1 MIVQIELLQINMAVK
16 RKKKFVLIVI
26 VPKREKHIKRILLKG
41 YRLVYQVMKGCIG
54 MMNICT
60 STLV

>member
-1 MIVQIELLQINMAVK
+1 LLQINMAVK
-16 RKKKFVLIVI
+16 RKKKFVPIVI
-26 VPKREKHIKRILLKG
+26 VAKREKHIKRILLKG
-41 YRLVYQVMKGCIG
+41 YQLAYQLMRECIG